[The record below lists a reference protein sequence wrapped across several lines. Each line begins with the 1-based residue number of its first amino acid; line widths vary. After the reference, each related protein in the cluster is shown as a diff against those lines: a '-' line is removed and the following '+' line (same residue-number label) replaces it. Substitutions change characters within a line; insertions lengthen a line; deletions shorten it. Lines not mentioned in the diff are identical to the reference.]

1 MPASQWQWRNPIHP
15 CSGKRGDI
23 WVTTW
28 EKCCICFWIGWENIY
43 TFITTSKPSSAGS
56 CCGALGPAGTA
67 RLCQAFPFPPELH
80 GESPWSE
87 LIPKPCWGTNYL
99 RSHWR
104 VWAKTREG
112 FFYLFTITDAEF
124 LHLCPSVVNLLV
136 STMANEKEVYAS
148 QGVEFLNIAGVQ
160 DQKYLCFLS
169 G

>member
-1 MPASQWQWRNPIHP
+1 MTVEESYTSLQKEEGRHLSYNMGEMLHLLLNWL
-15 CSGKRGDI
+15 GKHLHFHHYQQTIQCRELL
-23 WVTTW
+23 WSL
-28 EKCCICFWIGWENIY
+28 E
-43 TFITTSKPSSAGS
+43 A
-56 CCGALGPAGTA
+56 AGTA

-99 RSHWR
+99 RSHWL

-112 FFYLFTITDAEF
+112 LFYLFTITDAEF

-160 DQKYLCFLS
+160 DQKYFCFLS